1 MSCLNSS
8 SPVDINKDN
17 LSGNCQSKCSY
28 RFQYMTSSCVAT
40 NRGDYI
46 SLSYDNTS
54 NPSVIYNDS
63 GYKVNEVRIYS
74 PSIHTYNGKRA
85 DAELIIVHNSIAGL
99 NSLLV
104 CVPIKVN
111 NVRTSDVEI
120 LSAIIDTMSNNAPN
134 NNETTNVNVF
144 NYNMNIFVPKKP
156 FYSYTGNLI
165 YQPCG
170 SKIDYVVFSP
180 QQYTIN
186 ISSASLERLQQLI
199 TIHPYKNASSSLASK
214 LFYNE
219 KGSQVYATNNDIY
232 IDCQPVVNNT
242 GVDKKETI
250 VVTELNKPSF
260 NMRNILQNPAFQ
272 LMAGVLFFL
281 LFFYVISWIFNLS
294 KNFIT
299 TNGDENFMT
308 KFVPNIFK
316 R

>member
-63 GYKVNEVRIYS
+63 GYKVDHVRIYS

-99 NSLLV
+99 NPLLV

-111 NVRTSDVEI
+111 NVKTTDVEV
-120 LSAIIDTMSNNAPN
+120 LSSIIDTMLNNAPN

-144 NYNMNIFVPKKP
+144 NYNMNFFVPKKP

-170 SKIDYVVFSP
+170 GKIDYVVFSP

-186 ISSASLERLQQLI
+186 ISSISLERLQQLI
-199 TIHPYKNASSSLASK
+199 TIHPYKNASTNLESK

-219 KGSQVYATNNDIY
+219 KGSQIYATNNDIY

-242 GVDKKETI
+242 DKKDTI
-250 VVTELNKPSF
+250 VLTQLNLPSF
-260 NMRNILQNPAFQ
+260 NITNILKNPAFQ

-281 LFFYVISWIFNLS
+281 LFFYVVSWIFNLS
-294 KNFIT
+294 KNFVS
-299 TNGDENFMT
+299 TNGDDSFIS
-308 KFVPNIFK
+308 KFVPNMLRK
-316 R
+316 